1 LNEDHRI
8 GPQQW
13 TDIGAR
19 IKTPR
24 RVPTAHVSEYHTEYN
39 RWAGQLSKP
48 LKECYLMTYNDHK
61 TKQATLVDITKYDRC
76 GILPF

>member
-1 LNEDHRI
+1 M
-8 GPQQW
+8 
-13 TDIGAR
+13 
-19 IKTPR
+19 
-24 RVPTAHVSEYHTEYN
+24 PTAHVSEYHTEYN